1 MKTES
6 IDRNVSIKRQQLI
19 EKLLL
24 QHPVDIQ
31 ALYAISRYYY

>member
-1 MKTES
+1 MKND
-6 IDRNVSIKRQQLI
+6 IKLDRNVYSKRQQLI

-31 ALYAISRYYY
+31 ALYSISR